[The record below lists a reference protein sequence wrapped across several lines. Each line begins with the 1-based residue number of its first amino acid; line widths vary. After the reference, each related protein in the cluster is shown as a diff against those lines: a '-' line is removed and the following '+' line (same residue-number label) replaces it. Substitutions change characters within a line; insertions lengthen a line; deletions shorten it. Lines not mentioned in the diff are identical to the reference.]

1 MCYCGDN
8 FHVHMRCIKYC
19 YACVLPVIATNYAKL
34 KIIKANGKQIM
45 QNNNHN
51 GNSDKC
57 WVRLHT

>member
-57 WVRLHT
+57 